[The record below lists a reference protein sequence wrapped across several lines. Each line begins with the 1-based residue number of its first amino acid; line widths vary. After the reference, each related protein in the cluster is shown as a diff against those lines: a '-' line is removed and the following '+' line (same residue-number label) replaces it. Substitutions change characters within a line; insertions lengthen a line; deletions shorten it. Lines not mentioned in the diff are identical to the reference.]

1 MSEPFSDTTIH
12 ALARQCQEPSWM
24 TELRRRALAAYTQLP
39 WPHPSDDIWRRTDV
53 SLLNP
58 TAGFSP
64 VPPSAS
70 KDGAQ
75 LPSNLSAFLRPLGDE
90 RLLMRVNGRWVVST
104 SGKLATVASV
114 EDMADGL
121 VVKPLSLAAHE
132 QPEPIRQIME
142 ADGFTPAEQKLTS
155 LNTAFHHDGIAVRVP
170 EGFTGQQPVRLVQAW
185 SVEGRQAVFP
195 MTVIT
200 VGSGSTI
207 TVIDEYVSVAASTEG
222 RAPSA
227 PHVINGRIELVLEP
241 NAHVRY
247 VRLQRWD
254 RTAREFLLQRVTLAR
269 GATLT
274 MANLTL
280 GSEVSKAH
288 TITKLLGEHATTQ
301 LSGFVFGQ
309 GRQHVDQHTVQD
321 HQAPHTASDLQ
332 FRAALQDRSRV
343 IYTGLIRIAKAAKQ
357 TNAFKANH
365 NLLLSQT
372 AKAETIPMLEIL
384 ADDVQCKHGASIGP
398 IDEEHLFY
406 LRARGILRAH
416 AERLI
421 VMGFVESII
430 QQVPFEPLQ
439 QRLREEIEGHLH
451 QETSQQG

>member
-1 MSEPFSDTTIH
+1 
-12 ALARQCQEPSWM
+12 
-24 TELRRRALAAYTQLP
+24 
-39 WPHPSDDIWRRTDV
+39 
-53 SLLNP
+53 
-58 TAGFSP
+58 
-64 VPPSAS
+64 
-70 KDGAQ
+70 
-75 LPSNLSAFLRPLGDE
+75 
-90 RLLMRVNGRWVVST
+90 
-104 SGKLATVASV
+104 
-114 EDMADGL
+114 
-121 VVKPLSLAAHE
+121 
-132 QPEPIRQIME
+132 
-142 ADGFTPAEQKLTS
+142 
-155 LNTAFHHDGIAVRVP
+155 
-170 EGFTGQQPVRLVQAW
+170 
-185 SVEGRQAVFP
+185 
-195 MTVIT
+195 
-200 VGSGSTI
+200 
-207 TVIDEYVSVAASTEG
+207 
-222 RAPSA
+222 
-227 PHVINGRIELVLEP
+227 
-241 NAHVRY
+241 

-274 MANLTL
+274 MVNLTL
-280 GSEVSKAH
+280 GSAVSKAH

-309 GRQHVDQHTVQD
+309 GHQHVDQHTVQD
-321 HQAPHTASDLQ
+321 HQAPHTSSDLQ
-332 FRAALQDRSRV
+332 FRAALQDHSRV

-357 TNAFKANH
+357 TNAFQANH

-398 IDEEHLFY
+398 IDEEQLFY

-439 QRLREEIEGHLH
+439 QRLREAIEGHLH